1 MFKDITQRAGLKAH
15 IVGIEHR
22 TEHRYRE
29 GTLECFGYVG
39 GNEGNCVP
47 FAHPAL
53 CQRRGETFTARRH
66 LTPVAANAA
75 VYLGGQVRMNPF
87 DTL

>member
-15 IVGIEHR
+15 IVGIKHR
-22 TEHRYRE
+22 TEHRHCE

-39 GNEGNCVP
+39 GNEGNCVA

-53 CQRRGETFTARRH
+53 CQRRSETFTTRRH

-75 VYLGGQVRMNPF
+75 VYLGG
-87 DTL
+87 